1 MPPLWANF
9 QMMCFGLL
17 LILPQWCWKS
27 LSYMFSLWK
36 VGLFWLWLSC
46 WGHIY
51 FFSPDLKSVV
61 LWSYDLP
68 ATVKGPLSQSAVTCL
83 LRIVHFSAQLEL
95 QILCVTS
102 SQGLWQLSF
111 RNMLSDKERCIIS
124 QIMQSL
130 LFVFNYP
137 PVGNNNSGFS
147 YVLVWCKVEAF
158 NHMYISSFLK
168 AGFFPVCSQSLQ
180 PQGKL
185 CTLPLLI

>member
-1 MPPLWANF
+1 MFWSSANF
-9 QMMCFGLL
+9 AAVVLKVTFVHVLFM
-17 LILPQWCWKS
+17 KS
-27 LSYMFSLWK
+27 GFVLTVTFMLRPYL
-36 VGLFWLWLSC
+36 
-46 WGHIY
+46 